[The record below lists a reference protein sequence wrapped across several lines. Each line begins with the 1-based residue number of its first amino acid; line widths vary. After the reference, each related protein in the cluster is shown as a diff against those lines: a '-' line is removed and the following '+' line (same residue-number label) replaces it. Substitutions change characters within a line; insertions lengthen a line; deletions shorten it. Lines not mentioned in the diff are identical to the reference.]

1 MGDITAIPN
10 EAQSRDKGIVG
21 LVIVLQRKVP
31 KFSNRVTLR
40 ERSSA
45 TEGSRFVNSK
55 RFFAV
60 AKSAAAQNDTPK
72 RQHCAVILRT
82 LTICCIGLG
91 CRYKNR

>member
-1 MGDITAIPN
+1 MIY
-10 EAQSRDKGIVG
+10 G
-21 LVIVLQRKVP
+21 LLNSSMLLLQRKVP

-60 AKSAAAQNDTPK
+60 AKSAAARNDTPK
-72 RQHCAVILRT
+72 RQHCAVILVAVSKRKS
-82 LTICCIGLG
+82 G
-91 CRYKNR
+91 Y